1 MVTARVTLRD
11 IQVVIHAII
20 EVAKD
25 HVFTLNVPTV
35 PTETMKRAD
44 SDPRVSEVDSS
55 QADSK
60 EILDP
65 VTTMLTISSVE
76 VISRDIVL
84 AIITIWMT
92 NRVVTS
98 PVSRV
103 VTSPVSRV
111 VISPVSRVAISPVS
125 RVATS
130 PVSRVAT
137 SPVSRVAITTA
148 LMCWVIPNPITTK
161 NASTIRR
168 SSMTPMSRC
177 V

>member
-111 VISPVSRVAISPVS
+111 VISPGSRVAI
-125 RVATS
+125 
-130 PVSRVAT
+130 